1 MRKAATLFEGEQV
14 WDEAAECW
22 AWLEEYDRAA
32 ECAKRLGDVSLRAGY
47 LLAGGQSAAALEQY
61 EALLAGGD
69 PGDLSGQI
77 EGHLGAAEALHQIAA
92 EQHFNSERRPYE
104 EKAGEHFRAARAL
117 LRGLMDER
125 TLTVGRLWERLGA
138 YGGRVGREDLLAVG
152 YEQALSCYGADRTA
166 RERALRAYL
175 AGAKENRLLAQRL
188 EAALAELTTAP
199 APQRQWE
206 QWRDE
211 L

>member
-1 MRKAATLFEGEQV
+1 
-14 WDEAAECW
+14 
-22 AWLEEYDRAA
+22 
-32 ECAKRLGDVSLRAGY
+32 VSLRAGY

-69 PGDLSGQI
+69 PGDLPGQI

-92 EQHFNSERRPYE
+92 EQYFNSERRPYE

-125 TLTVGRLWERLGA
+125 SPTAGRLWERLGA
-138 YGGRVGREDLLAVG
+138 YGARVGREDLLAVG
-152 YEQALSCYGADRTA
+152 YEQALSCYDADRTA

-175 AGAKENRLLAQRL
+175 AGAGENRLLAQRL

-211 L
+211 LESHGFIDDTRDVAHFAAEETQLELW